1 MELTAENFHE
11 ARQKCIEAVLEA
23 MKTLA
28 PEAYVGGEGSEDG
41 VYVAGVNEQKR
52 ILYITHFDWEE
63 VAEILP
69 AIETGKVREWL
80 IEVNK
85 GCYPNGMIV

>member
-1 MELTAENFHE
+1 MSEEKEVKME
-11 ARQKCIEAVLEA
+11 
-23 MKTLA
+23 
-28 PEAYVGGEGSEDG
+28 S
-41 VYVAGVNEQKR
+41 

-85 GCYPNGMIV
+85 GCYPNGMIE